1 MYNLLL
7 GYLARLPSV
16 MHEEESP
23 GEGGAVRKV
32 KRCIYTPHLL
42 RATTS
47 TLLLCQFSGAP
58 SAPDHPLAEHVA
70 IAEAGCIRGHA
81 GGTGGATCPR
91 ARAIMTTSH
100 LGPLRDRLAAA
111 VVASAKFKQHWD
123 VLLRAAEAYVVL
135 DAPPEERPDRV
146 GNLETMPYD
155 RAIALYAAAMAE
167 RDRRVLDRLPLGAS
181 RFGGLPD
188 LPPGLAWPEVDG
200 R

>member
-1 MYNLLL
+1 
-7 GYLARLPSV
+7 
-16 MHEEESP
+16 
-23 GEGGAVRKV
+23 
-32 KRCIYTPHLL
+32 
-42 RATTS
+42 
-47 TLLLCQFSGAP
+47 
-58 SAPDHPLAEHVA
+58 
-70 IAEAGCIRGHA
+70 
-81 GGTGGATCPR
+81 
-91 ARAIMTTSH
+91 MTTSH
-100 LGPLRDRLAAA
+100 LGPLWDRLAAA

-155 RAIALYAAAMAE
+155 RAIALYAAAKAE